1 MKIKKI
7 DQKVNKLLSKIC
19 GMDRNKWTIN
29 VSLILLLIDITSF
42 LVGCFNFFKF
52 AEWGAKNPEKIFDGP
67 MPAYVEH
74 YLMLSSNSISIASII
89 TVTLL
94 IILVHSAWKRIKA
107 KRR

>member
-1 MKIKKI
+1 MKTKKI
-7 DQKVNKLLSKIC
+7 NQKVNKLLSKIRDV
-19 GMDRNKWTIN
+19 DRNKWTIN

-52 AEWGAKNPEKIFDGP
+52 AEWGAENPKKIFDGP

-74 YLMLSSNSISIASII
+74 YLTSFSGSFFTTFCTTII
-89 TVTLL
+89 LL
-94 IILVHSAWKRIKA
+94 IILWNSMRKHTK